1 MNLWKNRL
9 IDEIKEMRKD
19 IKYLCDTM
27 HDLHSKKRDSIM
39 ESLRKENENLKYQ
52 LKRQTE
58 FVHQVILHEYEK
70 DLKENQFEAVVL
82 IPYGEKAIVFK
93 HGKPMDTSQ
102 AYRVTL
108 DYEANNSS
116 CEINLYSE

>member
-1 MNLWKNRL
+1 MSMWKDML
-9 IDEIKEMRKD
+9 IDEIKELKKEIKD
-19 IKYLCDTM
+19 LRELIVMAYNNLKD
-27 HDLHSKKRDSIM
+27 HSNEKLI
-39 ESLRKENENLKYQ
+39 KENEVLRDQ
-52 LKRQTE
+52 LMKQE
-58 FVHQVILHEYEK
+58 LVYQVILHEYEK

-93 HGKPMDTSQ
+93 HGKPIDTSQ